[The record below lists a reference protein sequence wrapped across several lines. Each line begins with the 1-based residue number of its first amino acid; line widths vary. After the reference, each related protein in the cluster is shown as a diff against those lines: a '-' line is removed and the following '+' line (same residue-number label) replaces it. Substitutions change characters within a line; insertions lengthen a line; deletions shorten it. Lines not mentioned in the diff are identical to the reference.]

1 MSLSKRQK
9 ILSAVFLIGLV
20 ALVADRTVLRPAGG
34 PRGLGGRAPTGETE
48 PVGPDPLPASG
59 PGAGPSGRLPAAEA
73 TPPATVA
80 QRLDKLTS
88 GKEAGSEALR
98 DPFSLPLSWSDTT
111 VGKGERTP
119 DATEAFVQRH
129 QFRAMVV
136 RNGESSAL
144 VDDSFLIPG
153 QSLDGFTLVAVGPRS
168 ALFERDGKQVILNLA
183 GQ

>member
-20 ALVADRTVLRPAGG
+20 ALAADRTVLRPSGG
-34 PRGLGGRAPTGETE
+34 PRAASA
-48 PVGPDPLPASG
+48 DPLPA
-59 PGAGPSGRLPAAEA
+59 PVRGAGPSGHLSEAQA

-80 QRLDKLTS
+80 QRLDRLTS
-88 GKEAGSEALR
+88 GKEAGSDVLR
-98 DPFSLPLSWSDTT
+98 DPFSLPPSWSDSTA
-111 VGKGERTP
+111 GKGEGTT
-119 DATEAFVQRH
+119 DTTGGFVRRH
-129 QFRAMVV
+129 QFRAVVV

-144 VDDSFLIPG
+144 VDDSFLVPG

-168 ALFERDGKQVILNLA
+168 ALFERDGQQVVLSLA